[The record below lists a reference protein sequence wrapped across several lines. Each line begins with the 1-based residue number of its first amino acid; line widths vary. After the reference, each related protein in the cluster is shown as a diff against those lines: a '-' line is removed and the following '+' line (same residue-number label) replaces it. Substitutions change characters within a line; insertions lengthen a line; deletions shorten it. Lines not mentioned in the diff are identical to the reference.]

1 VCPSPKMLTEMSIA
15 RVKMMTSKLAPILT
29 HGFILS
35 GLTVLCSS
43 VFNAPQHSHVLAAM
57 SQPPCQVIPSSTL
70 FARTELF
77 FGLSKPDG
85 SEVTPSEFQDFLN
98 REITPRFPD
107 GLTLLAAQGQFKN
120 TQGVTIQEQSR
131 LLILLYP
138 WSRTRDDSQK
148 IEQIRL
154 AYRNAFQQEWVLRTD
169 GFSCTSS

>member
-1 VCPSPKMLTEMSIA
+1 MI
-15 RVKMMTSKLAPILT
+15 SKRFSTVTQGLILA
-29 HGFILS
+29 
-35 GLTVLCSS
+35 GLAALCSS
-43 VFNAPQHSHVLAAM
+43 ALNPASHSPVLAAM
-57 SQPPCQVIPSSTL
+57 PQPPCQMIPSSTL

-85 SEVTPSEFQDFLN
+85 SEVTAAEFQDFLN
-98 REITPRFPD
+98 REITPRFPN

-120 TQGVTIQEQSR
+120 IQGVTIQERSR

-138 WSRTRDDSQK
+138 WSKTGDDNQK

-169 GFSCTSS
+169 GLSCTSFS